1 MISKGRVIR
10 TGLFFALANFFIT
23 IAIGALLRYH
33 YYEPIDQFADR
44 YWIHAHSHVGFL
56 GWAFMA
62 IITFSFSMQLP
73 KSSGLNRYMYRI
85 LIYFQLA
92 VLGMLVTF
100 PFMGYAA
107 PSIFFSTFH
116 MVLSIVF
123 VVWFFRNSDGNDLSV
138 KYLRAA
144 LIFMLISSVGPLAL
158 GPLMVLEM
166 KGTPVYD
173 MAVYFYLHFQYNAW
187 FTLAIFGLFI
197 KLIEQ
202 LGFPIRDEKGRL
214 ILHLLIYASILSL
227 ALSALG
233 FETFWYVRAIGMAG
247 AVLQI
252 IAGYIFL
259 VLVLKNLHL
268 ARSVSNR
275 FANWFFGAA
284 LFSWLMK
291 IMLQFISAIPVVT
304 EFAFYNRD
312 AIMTYLHLTFLGF
325 VSCFLFGLMII
336 KKYLSV
342 ESRIARSGYVIFF
355 LGVLSMEVT
364 LGIRSFPQFL
374 SLEAFDTVKIA
385 LLLEAILLVVSL
397 IFILFYGFIIP
408 KRKLKHR

>member
-1 MISKGRVIR
+1 LISKGRVIR

-23 IAIGALLRYH
+23 TAIGLLLRYH
-33 YYEPIDQFADR
+33 YYHPIDQFADR

-138 KYLRAA
+138 KYLKAA

-173 MAVYFYLHFQYNAW
+173 LAVYFYLHFQYNAW

-202 LGFPIRDEKGRL
+202 LGFPIKDGRGRL

-252 IAGYIFL
+252 IAGYLFL

-325 VSCFLFGLMII
+325 VSCFMFGLMII

-374 SLEAFDTVKIA
+374 SLEAFETIKIA